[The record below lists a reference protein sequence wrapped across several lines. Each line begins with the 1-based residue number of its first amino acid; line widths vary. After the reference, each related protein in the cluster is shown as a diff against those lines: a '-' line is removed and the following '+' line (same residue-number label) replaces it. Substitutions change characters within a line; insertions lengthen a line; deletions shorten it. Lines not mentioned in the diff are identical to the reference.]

1 MAHSQQPWRA
11 WLRLAVHLAL
21 LPLALLVF
29 DAITGRLSANPI
41 QDMTLRTGKAALA
54 LLMLSLAC
62 TPLNRLLGWK
72 WAVALRKP
80 LGLYSFLYVCLHLLV
95 FAVADYRLDPAL
107 IGQAIAEKRYILAGL
122 ASFALLLPLALTSTR
137 GAVQRLGRWWR
148 RLHRLVY
155 AAAALAVLHYL
166 WLSKVWREPALWGVV
181 LIVLLLAR
189 VPMFWRRR
197 ARDDRQQFPLPGT
210 QAHHPQIPPERPL
223 PQSTIHNPQSRMV
236 SGSPPSGSARP
247 ARAQGHPDAGGEPA
261 QQAQHGEHGPW
272 PVDQGRRAQGPRQQ
286 QGDDPAHDE
295 QALPELRPE
304 PLGPAL
310 PQQIAH
316 APGDDQE

>member
-1 MAHSQQPWRA
+1 VADQHQLRRA
-11 WLRLAVHLAL
+11 WPRLAVHLAL
-21 LPLALLVF
+21 LPLALLVL

-62 TPLNRLLGWK
+62 TPLNRLLGWT
-72 WAVALRKP
+72 WAMALRKP

-95 FAVADYRLDPAL
+95 FAVADYRLDLGL
-107 IGQAIAEKRYILAGL
+107 IGQAIAEKRYVLAGL

-137 GAVQRLGRWWR
+137 GAMRRLGRWWR

-166 WLSKVWREPALWGVV
+166 WLAKVWREPALWGAV

-189 VPMFWRRR
+189 LPLRRR
-197 ARDDRQQFPLPGT
+197 GWARR
-210 QAHHPQIPPERPL
+210 A
-223 PQSTIHNPQSRMV
+223 
-236 SGSPPSGSARP
+236 SGAPPSGAARP
-247 ARAQGHPDAGGEPA
+247 ARAQGHPDTGGEPS
-261 QQAQHGEHGPW
+261 QQAQDGEHSPR
-272 PVDQGRRAQGPRQQ
+272 PVDQRRGAQGPRQQ

-295 QALPELRPE
+295 QTLSELRPE
-304 PLGPAL
+304 PPGPAL
-310 PQQIAH
+310 PSR
-316 APGDDQE
+316 

>member
-1 MAHSQQPWRA
+1 VADQQQPWHA
-11 WLRLAVHLAL
+11 WSRLAVHLAL

-29 DAITGRLSANPI
+29 DAVTGRLSANPI
-41 QDMTLRTGKAALA
+41 QDTTLRTGKAALA

-95 FAVADYRLDPAL
+95 FAVADYRLDAAL

-137 GAVQRLGRWWR
+137 GAMRRLGRWWR

-166 WLSKVWREPALWGVV
+166 WLSKVWREPALWGAV

-189 VPMFWRRR
+189 LPVFWPPRARRERRR
-197 ARDDRQQFPLPGT
+197 FLVHGA
-210 QAHHPQIPPERPL
+210 QAQHPPIAPEGPL
-223 PQSTIHNPQSRMV
+223 PQSTIHYPQSRKA
-236 SGSPPSGSARP
+236 SGSPPSG
-247 ARAQGHPDAGGEPA
+247 RAHGHPDAGGEPA

-304 PLGPAL
+304 PPGPAL

>member
-1 MAHSQQPWRA
+1 MADQQQPWRA
-11 WLRLAVHLAL
+11 WPRLAVHLAL
-21 LPLALLVF
+21 LPLALLIF
-29 DAITGRLSANPI
+29 DAATGRLSVNPI

-107 IGQAIAEKRYILAGL
+107 IGQAIAEKRYVLAGL

-137 GAVQRLGRWWR
+137 GAMRRLGRWWR

-166 WLSKVWREPALWGVV
+166 WLSKVWREPALWGVALV
-181 LIVLLLAR
+181 ILLLAR
-189 VPMFWRRR
+189 LPIVRPPR
-197 ARDDRQQFPLPGT
+197 AHGDRHRFLLPGA
-210 QAHHPQIPPERPL
+210 QAQHPQISPERHL
-223 PQSTIHNPQSRMV
+223 QQSKIRNPQSKMA
-236 SGSPPSGSARP
+236 SAAPSSGSARP
-247 ARAQGHPDAGGEPA
+247 ARAQGHPDAGGEPP
-261 QQAQHGEHGPW
+261 QQAQHGEHGPR
-272 PVDQGRRAQGPRQQ
+272 PVDQRRRPQGARQQ

-304 PLGPAL
+304 PPGPAL
-310 PQQIAH
+310 SHQIAG

>member
-1 MAHSQQPWRA
+1 MGHHQQSWRA
-11 WLRLAVHLAL
+11 RSRLAVHLAL

-29 DAITGRLSANPI
+29 DAVTERLSANPF

-72 WAVALRKP
+72 WVVALRKP

-95 FAVADYRLDPAL
+95 FAVADYRLDAAL

-137 GAVQRLGRWWR
+137 GAMRRLGRWWR

-155 AAAALAVLHYL
+155 VAAALAVLHYL
-166 WLSKVWREPALWGVV
+166 WLSKVWREPALWGAV

-189 VPMFWRRR
+189 LPVFWPPRARRDRRR
-197 ARDDRQQFPLPGT
+197 FLVHGA
-210 QAHHPQIPPERPL
+210 QAHH
-223 PQSTIHNPQSRMV
+223 PQSRMV
-236 SGSPPSGSARP
+236 SGAPSSGAARP

-310 PQQIAH
+310 PQQIAQ